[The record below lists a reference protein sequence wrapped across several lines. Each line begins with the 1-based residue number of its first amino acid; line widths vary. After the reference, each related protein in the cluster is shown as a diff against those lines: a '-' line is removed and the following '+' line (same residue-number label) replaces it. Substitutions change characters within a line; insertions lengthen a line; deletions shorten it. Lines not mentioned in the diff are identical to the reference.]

1 MFGAESV
8 DEIRILLS
16 QIVTQ
21 TTPNAGEKFNSK
33 IIALERAVPHLLV
46 VSGEGGGEE
55 VVLWPQTAWLGMQL
69 ICRPNCA

>member
-1 MFGAESV
+1 M

-33 IIALERAVPHLLV
+33 IIALERAVLHLLV
-46 VSGEGGGEE
+46 VLGEGGGGGGGS
-55 VVLWPQTAWLGMQL
+55 LAADCLARNAINLPT
-69 ICRPNCA
+69 